1 MSKPYVPAGTK
12 TRFFRPPT
20 LAQDFTEFLD
30 GDIPNTVM
38 DFTLLT
44 NWYDQFKEGYKPKI
58 IRGEFYTETAK
69 SRYTNT
75 DNNVNIRCDVAS
87 GIKKGDMVIA
97 SNNNDVYILDW
108 EITLQSNNAPSRA
121 LRCNFDL
128 TVKRHR
134 PEKTDD
140 RGYLLQEEGED
151 IIVDALPANA
161 YFYDGRNAR
170 YLASNGT
177 PGVAPEV
184 NALVTV
190 QYNDRTK
197 NLRVDDMF
205 KWGNDVYQITDISFA
220 SMNRSGTSGCLSI
233 QTMQKPGG
241 IYD

>member
-1 MSKPYVPAGTK
+1 
-12 TRFFRPPT
+12 
-20 LAQDFTEFLD
+20 
-30 GDIPNTVM
+30 M

-44 NWYDQFKEGYKPKI
+44 DWYDQFKEDYEPHI

-75 DNNVNIRCDVAS
+75 DNNVNIRCDVNS

-97 SNNNDVYILDW
+97 SNDNAIYILDW
-108 EITLQSNNAPSRA
+108 AVTLQSNNAPSRA

-134 PEKTDD
+134 KEVVDD

-151 IIVDALPANA
+151 IIVDKLPVNG

-190 QYNDRTK
+190 QYNEQTK
-197 NLRVDDMF
+197 NLRINDEF
-205 KWGNDVYQITDISFA
+205 KWGNDLYQITDVSYA
-220 SMNRSGTSGCLSI
+220 SMDYSGKFGCLSL
-233 QTMQKPGG
+233 QTIQKPGG
-241 IYD
+241 IYE